1 MKHFHFQNWRLLH
14 DPAIE
19 VSSAQEMEENVQEL
33 IQEAVEAAGVIAELD
48 QDIENELINLANNPQ
63 VHLCL
68 SSEKGPN
75 LYLPRPLNMGQT
87 VNSA

>member
-1 MKHFHFQNWRLLH
+1 
-14 DPAIE
+14 
-19 VSSAQEMEENVQEL
+19 MEENVQEL

-68 SSEKGPN
+68 
-75 LYLPRPLNMGQT
+75 Q
-87 VNSA
+87 